1 MLCPVYE
8 KLIEK
13 YINTKLLAMKSK
25 LFTCLMTLFA
35 VIPLMAQTRS
45 VSGTVTSSSDG
56 LPLPGVVVTV
66 ESNISLYAITDVVDI
81 LSLLSGTMMCSSS
94 L

>member
-1 MLCPVYE
+1 
-8 KLIEK
+8 
-13 YINTKLLAMKSK
+13 
-25 LFTCLMTLFA
+25 MTLFA

-66 ESNISLYAITDVVDI
+66 ESNSSLYAITDVD
-81 LSLLSGTMMCSSS
+81 GR
-94 L
+94 